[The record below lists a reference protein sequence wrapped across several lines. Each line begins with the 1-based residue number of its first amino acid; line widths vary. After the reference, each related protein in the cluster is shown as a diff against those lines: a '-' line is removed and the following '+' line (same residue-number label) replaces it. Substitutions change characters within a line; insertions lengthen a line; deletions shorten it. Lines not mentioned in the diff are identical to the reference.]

1 MDTKWRNYSHSIVT
15 KIITFVMVITCFTG
29 VITSLLNIALLENN
43 DIKMAF
49 QESYFHSVSYMSE
62 TNTILKDLK
71 MLTEQYKSEEHI
83 LNGGSISEDEMRNTE
98 IELFYDFQNNSKD
111 YNPNLSEEEN
121 YVLFKEVYADKII
134 KAKEKM
140 IKEELRQY
148 HLLLKRIE
156 NYEGVLYYIN
166 DGTNIYKNT
175 TNISKEYFKSHPSYM
190 IFENYEQ
197 EVYPLE
203 IYNNRYYYWIAS
215 TIDQA
220 GIDDHVMYIAF
231 TKDFINPRIEQWKS
245 DKVIAANSLYRL
257 AGLLL
262 GLIVSFLYLAWIIGR
277 KSFRDQEVHLNVVD
291 NLYTDIN
298 SVLCLGLIMLWF
310 LLLDGW
316 DIRNYSMVIIPITV
330 PIATVGLIL
339 VLSLIKHFKNKT
351 FIKHTLVFRI
361 LYSVYQFIK
370 KVYDSGNLGVKVI
383 LLVIGYPIL
392 VAITIFIFPVTIGA
406 AAWFALKKIREF
418 YAIKEGVE
426 IIKNGDIQHTI
437 EIDSKGEFKSLA
449 DNINSITDGLK
460 NAVENEL
467 KSERLKTELITNVSH
482 DIRTP
487 LTGIITYVGL
497 LKKETDPSKVQ
508 EYIEVLDQ
516 KAQRLKILT
525 DDLFEA
531 AKASSGNIPTH
542 LEKINIV
549 SLLTQGLGEMNDKIE
564 ASQLDFKMSHPKE
577 AIYIKADGRLF
588 WRSVENLLSNIFK
601 YALQGSRVY
610 IDIEDLGDEVLLALK
625 NISAYELNISADEL
639 MERFTRG
646 DESRSSEGSGLG
658 LSIAK
663 SLIEIQKGRFD
674 IQVDGDLFKV
684 MIYMPKYYE

>member
-1 MDTKWRNYSHSIVT
+1 M
-15 KIITFVMVITCFTG
+15 MVITCFTG
-29 VITSLLNIALLENN
+29 VIKSLLNIALLRNN

-49 QESYFHSVSYMSE
+49 QESYFLSESYMSD
-62 TNTILKDLK
+62 TSMILRDLK
-71 MLTEQYKSEEHI
+71 RFTEEYKSEEYI
-83 LNGGSISEDEMRNTE
+83 LNGGSISEEEMRNVE
-98 IELFYDFQNNSKD
+98 AELFYDFQDNSKA

-231 TKDFINPRIEQWKS
+231 TEDFINPRIEQWKS

-257 AGLLL
+257 AGFLL

-316 DIRNYSMVIIPITV
+316 DNYSMVIIPITV

-339 VLSLIKHFKNKT
+339 VLSLIKHFKNRT

-418 YAIKEGVE
+418 NAIKEGVE
-426 IIKNGDIQHTI
+426 IIKNGDIHHTI
-437 EIDSKGEFKSLA
+437 EINGKGELKNLA

-460 NAVENEL
+460 NAVEREL

-487 LTGIITYVGL
+487 LTAMITYIGL
-497 LKKETDPSKVQ
+497 LKKEKDPSKIQ

-516 KAQRLKILT
+516 RSQRLKVLT

-531 AKASSGNIPTH
+531 AKASSGNIPTY

-549 SLLTQGLGEMNDKIE
+549 SLITQGLGELNDKIE
-564 ASQLDFKMSHPKE
+564 ASQLEFKINYPKE
-577 AIYIKADGRLF
+577 PLFIKADGKLF
-588 WRSVENLLSNIFK
+588 WRAVENLLSNIFK

-610 IDIEDLGDEVLLALK
+610 IDIEDLGSEVSLTFK

-646 DESRSSEGSGLG
+646 DKSRSSEGSGLG

-663 SLIEIQKGRFD
+663 SLIEIQKGRFN
-674 IQVDGDLFKV
+674 IQIDGDLFKA
-684 MIYMPKYYE
+684 MIYMPKCQE